1 MQINKISTTNKF
13 INFKANFFTVQKRGK
28 YFYHTA
34 ISTDNQE
41 NLGKEPVLIYE
52 KEGEKYEI
60 PMVYDG
66 KYYTTQSSVN
76 TNKYRIFYKDS
87 GKYEKGGIEQVIN
100 PLKFIKTA
108 TKEDRKYNRLPLEQ
122 AISKGEAKGK
132 VYVNTF
138 DIPKDVPAILI
149 LNEIEK
155 EEDVILTDIPKNV
168 KSIIV
173 SSAKMGVLDHIANLT
188 RNKYQVFSIVWDDN
202 KFNDLKNQEGKYLSI
217 NNERE
222 ILEYKEIG
230 VSELTTDNVN
240 SVSSSAITPPK
251 LENVERLLNFDEL
264 TPQNCGNKGYRIS
277 LMQKLVRNGIL
288 KDINIPKGFV
298 IPEGYVNKYI
308 EYLNVNDK
316 EEWKKRIK
324 EGIYYQ
330 DTENKIKELGLS
342 RNGLII
348 RSNYNT
354 EDLNSFSSAG
364 IYESISVYD
373 FGSIID
379 KAVYD
384 IIGGEHLRLSDMAK
398 KVHTKYGIN
407 EKDIQPSVIVQERI
421 YPYYEYT
428 LYTDDGDNNIIIDL
442 SDNSLG
448 YMKPANALIKYNKK
462 TKELTLERKQSPLA
476 SYLFDEKGNIINQE
490 HPTDKITENWNI
502 LTPFLSILTSGA
514 LVLEKFFKHPQDIE
528 GGISKDG
535 KVYFWQTRD
544 IVAKAVKKI

>member
-66 KYYTTQSSVN
+66 KFYTTQSSVS

-132 VYVNTF
+132 VYVNTL
-138 DIPKDVPAILI
+138 DIPKDTPAILI

-155 EEDVILTDIPKNV
+155 EEDIILSDIPQNV
-168 KSIIV
+168 NSIIV

-230 VSELTTDNVN
+230 ISELTTENVN

-308 EYLNVNDK
+308 EYLNVDDK

-384 IIGGEHLRLSDMAK
+384 VIGGEHLRLSDMAK

>member
-66 KYYTTQSSVN
+66 KFYTTQSSVS
-76 TNKYRIFYKDS
+76 TNKYRIFYKDT

-108 TKEDRKYNRLPLEQ
+108 TIEDRKYNRLPLEQ
-122 AISKGEAKGK
+122 AISKGEVKGK

-230 VSELTTDNVN
+230 ISELTTENVN

-308 EYLNVNDK
+308 EYLNVDDK

-384 IIGGEHLRLSDMAK
+384 VIGGEHLRLSDMAK

-535 KVYFWQTRD
+535 KVWFWQTRD
-544 IVAKAVKKI
+544 IVAKAVKII